1 CLVDSRVAI
10 YDYTIHRNLFTRLYN
25 HDIPNSNI
33 IDMNHYFL
41 PITSNECF
49 FRCDTHKRTN
59 RISCPIHGQSFKL
72 FTDCTEHD
80 NKRTSP
86 HSPIMAPPI
95 TATVIRVLMSN
106 SKRNKFCKPTL
117 KSDNPPTTIDAKNN
131 RVVRRFSSPF
141 TK

>member
-1 CLVDSRVAI
+1 MENRSSSSLIAKRM
-10 YDYTIHRNLFTRLYN
+10 TTRA
-25 HDIPNSNI
+25 
-33 IDMNHYFL
+33 
-41 PITSNECF
+41 
-49 FRCDTHKRTN
+49 
-59 RISCPIHGQSFKL
+59 
-72 FTDCTEHD
+72 
-80 NKRTSP
+80 TSP

-141 TK
+141 TSKRDNRKQGTKLNKAVYYTFYKMELFLFSYHQLPLAKHCGQTFQELL